1 MRTVLK
7 AVAEPERTR
16 TAYWNEVVADTVT
29 GLDIRLDEPPDARDE
44 LTVGTVG
51 PLRVIVS
58 RSGPGEARRTAE
70 HVRKLDPQRYMLF
83 VQAEGTALGE
93 QDGRCAEFAPGDIG
107 VADLSR
113 PLRCAYTERRAILV
127 SYPKALSPL
136 REDQIGTLTGVRL
149 CGSQGT
155 GALVSSLVRQLPQ
168 HLDAEDGANGA
179 RVGSAVLDLVNA
191 GLAARLDQDNLV
203 PAETRTQA
211 LVHRCRGFIEE
222 HLGDPDLSPSAVAA
236 AHHVS
241 LRYLHRLFEPT
252 GEGVAT
258 LIRLRR
264 LDRSR
269 RDLLDPTLADRP
281 VAAIGARWG
290 LTNPAH
296 FNRAFKLAY
305 GLPPAEFRA
314 TYGARGVNSLPR

>member
-1 MRTVLK
+1 MRTVLR
-7 AVAEPERTR
+7 AAAEPVRTR
-16 TAYWNEVVADTVT
+16 TAYWNNVVADAVS
-29 GLDIRLDEPPDARDE
+29 GLEIRLDEPPDGRDE

-51 PLRVIVS
+51 PLQVIVS

-70 HVRKLDPQRYMLF
+70 HVRRQDPQRYMLF

-93 QDGRCAEFAPGDIG
+93 QDGRCAEFAPGDLG

-136 REDQIGTLTGVRL
+136 REEQVGKLTGVRL
-149 CGSQGT
+149 SGSQGT
-155 GALVSSLVRQLPQ
+155 GALVSSLVRQLPH
-168 HLDAEDGANGA
+168 HLDADDGANGA
-179 RVGSAVLDLVNA
+179 RIGSAVMDLVNV
-191 GLAARLDQDNLV
+191 GLAARLDQERLL
-203 PAETRTQA
+203 PTETRSQA
-211 LVHRCRGFIEE
+211 LVHQCRGFIEE
-222 HLGDPDLSPSAVAA
+222 HLGDPDLSPSTVAA

-264 LDRSR
+264 LDRCR
-269 RDLLDPTLADRP
+269 RDLLDPTLAGRP
-281 VAAIGARWG
+281 VAAIAARWG

-296 FNRAFKLAY
+296 FNRAFKRTY
-305 GLPPAEFRA
+305 GLPPAEFRSV
-314 TYGARGVNSLPR
+314 YGASS